1 METGGG
7 LFNLER
13 TMVSSL
19 HKEVEYGEEKLK
31 YKKF

>member
-1 METGGG
+1 METGG

-13 TMVSSL
+13 TKVSVL
-19 HKEVEYGEEKLK
+19 DKEVEYGVEKLK